1 MRITRSVYLPLFLL
15 TAGCLQGQRV
25 IKVNANGSGTIVD
38 TVTLG
43 EQARGMLEG
52 MASMESATPAEKK
65 AKTEAKLK
73 DRAAAMGPGV
83 SLVSFEPSVK
93 AGPERISY
101 AFTDV
106 SKIKIDSSPDP
117 SENDSKS
124 EPKQPLTF
132 RLEKKAG
139 TSVLTVS
146 GAGPK
151 PGAGKPDAGKASSAD
166 SKEAAEAAA
175 KMQAGAMAMMKTM
188 LKGLRMTTLVEVN
201 GKLVKTSSPWA
212 QGSRVTLMDV
222 DFDQLV
228 ADEASFKKLNE
239 LGDPQSL
246 DPAALKGLK
255 GIKMQSTPETTIEF
269 N

>member
-1 MRITRSVYLPLFLL
+1 MRITRTVYLPLFLL

-52 MASMESATPAEKK
+52 MAAMDSGTPAEKK

-73 DRAAAMGPGV
+73 ERATAMGPGV
-83 SLVSFEPSVK
+83 SLASFEPSAK
-93 AGPERISY
+93 AGPEKITY

-106 SKIKIDSSPDP
+106 SKIRIDSSPDP

-132 RLEKKAG
+132 RLEKKGA

-146 GAGPK
+146 GVGPK
-151 PGAGKPDAGKASSAD
+151 PGAKKDVASAD

-188 LKGLRMTTLVEVN
+188 MKGLRMTTLVEVG
-201 GKLVKTSSPWA
+201 GKLVRTSSPWS
-212 QGSRVTLMDV
+212 QGSVVTLMDV
-222 DFDQLV
+222 DFDQLA

-255 GIKMQSTPETTIEF
+255 GIKMQTTPETTIEF

>member
-1 MRITRSVYLPLFLL
+1 MRITRTVYLPLFLL
-15 TAGCLQGQRV
+15 TTGCLQGQRV

-52 MASMESATPAEKK
+52 MAAMDSTTPAEKK
-65 AKTEAKLK
+65 AKIEAKLK
-73 DRAAAMGPGV
+73 ERAAAMGPGV
-83 SLVSFEPSVK
+83 SLASFEPSAK
-93 AGPERISY
+93 AGPEKITY

-106 SKIKIDSSPDP
+106 SKIRIDSSPDP

-151 PGAGKPDAGKASSAD
+151 PGAGKSASSAD
-166 SKEAAEAAA
+166 SSSKEAAEAAA

-188 LKGLRMTTLVEVN
+188 LKGLRMTTLVEVG

-212 QGSRVTLMDV
+212 AGSVVTLMDV
-222 DFDQLV
+222 DFDQLA

-255 GIKMQSTPETTIEF
+255 GIKMQTTPETTIEF

>member
-1 MRITRSVYLPLFLL
+1 MMRITRTACLPLFLL
-15 TAGCLQGQRV
+15 TTGCLQGQRV

-52 MASMESATPAEKK
+52 MAAMDTGTPAEKK
-65 AKTEAKLK
+65 AKAEAKLK
-73 DRAAAMGPGV
+73 ERAAAMGPGV
-83 SLVSFEPSVK
+83 SLASFEPSAK
-93 AGPERISY
+93 AGAEKITY

-106 SKIKIDSSPDP
+106 SKIRIDSSPDP

-132 RLEKKAG
+132 RLEKKGG
-139 TSVLTVS
+139 TSVLTVI

-151 PGAGKPDAGKASSAD
+151 PGAKKDAASAD

-188 LKGLRMTTLVEVN
+188 LKGLRMTTLVEVG

-212 QGSRVTLMDV
+212 QGSSVTLMDV

-255 GIKMQSTPETTIEF
+255 GIKMQTTPETTIEF

>member
-1 MRITRSVYLPLFLL
+1 MRIERVACVPLLLL

-25 IKVNANGSGTIVD
+25 IKVNASGSGTIVD
-38 TVTLG
+38 TVALG
-43 EQARGMLEG
+43 EQARGMIEA
-52 MASMESATPAEKK
+52 MAEMDKSTPAEKK

-73 DRAAAMGPGV
+73 ERAAAMGPGV
-83 SLVSFEPSVK
+83 SLVSYEASVK
-93 AGPERISY
+93 SGPEKITY
-101 AFTDV
+101 GFTDIT
-106 SKIKIDSSPDP
+106 KIRIDSSPDP
-117 SENDSKS
+117 SENDSKA
-124 EPKQPLTF
+124 EAKQPLTF
-132 RLEKKAG
+132 RLEKKG
-139 TSVLTVS
+139 GSTVLTVA

-151 PGAGKPDAGKASSAD
+151 AGGKKDAATAEP
-166 SKEAAEAAA
+166 KEAAEAAA

-201 GKLVKTSSPWA
+201 GKLVKTSSPYV
-212 QGSRVTLMDV
+212 QGSTVTLLDV

-246 DPAALKGLK
+246 DPAMLKGLK
-255 GIKMQSTPETTIEF
+255 GIKVQTTPETTIEF

>member
-1 MRITRSVYLPLFLL
+1 MRISP
-15 TAGCLQGQRV
+15 
-25 IKVNANGSGTIVD
+25 IANGSGTIVD

-43 EQARGMLEG
+43 EQARSMLEA
-52 MASMESATPAEKK
+52 MSEMDKSTPAEKK
-65 AKTEAKLK
+65 AKAEAKLK
-73 DRAAAMGPGV
+73 ERATAMGPGV
-83 SLVSFEPSVK
+83 SLVSYQASVK
-93 AGPERISY
+93 GGAEKITY

-106 SKIKIDSSPDP
+106 NKIRIDSSPDP

-124 EPKQPLTF
+124 EAKQPLTF
-132 RLEKKAG
+132 RLEKKG
-139 TSVLTVS
+139 GSNVLTVM

-151 PGAGKPDAGKASSAD
+151 PHPKKDTASPD

-188 LKGLRMTTLVEVN
+188 MKGLRMTTLVEVG
-201 GKLVKTSSPWA
+201 GKLVKTSSPYV
-212 QGSRVTLMDV
+212 QGSTVTLLDV

-246 DPAALKGLK
+246 DPAMLKGLK
-255 GIKMQSTPETTIEF
+255 GIKVQTTPETTIEF